1 MSENSIKKDR
11 RFRKSTEQLENV
23 CDRAE
28 KAYWKACHAL
38 PEWTAW
44 QRAEKLRQKDRHAL
58 RKAFYLKAH
67 DLPEWKAYQE
77 AWRPLQ
83 RRYNRRRGRYSG
95 VGF

>member
-1 MSENSIKKDR
+1 MSEKSVKKDR

-44 QRAEKLRQKDRHAL
+44 QIADKLRQEDRHAL
-58 RKAFYLKAH
+58 RKAFYLKAT
-67 DLPEWKAYQE
+67 DLPEWQAYKD

-83 RRYNRRRGRYSG
+83 RRYDL
-95 VGF
+95 